1 VLLHQV
7 GGWSGFRAALP
18 AKQFTVFGDYSH
30 IAAIELFLPT
40 CLLMLG
46 NQAMYQKFFSARSEK
61 DARRSVVGW
70 IIGTVILETV
80 IVLIAML
87 GHVRALGANPG
98 PKPREIIAYTG
109 LHSLPTFLGALLM
122 GAVFAKVISTA
133 NNYLF
138 SPATNL
144 VQDVYARYIDRNA
157 SDKRILIVSR
167 LVVIFLGIWSLYQAL
182 GTGSVLKATLY
193 AYTIYAATL
202 TPVVLAAFYSKRVN
216 GPGAVTSIAAG
227 TIITVFW
234 DKDAAF
240 VHAHLPLVLAQ
251 RDAIFPA
258 LTAALLCLFGVSYA
272 TKPPSAKQ
280 LSLHNS
286 PVEE

>member
-1 VLLHQV
+1 
-7 GGWSGFRAALP
+7 
-18 AKQFTVFGDYSH
+18 
-30 IAAIELFLPT
+30 
-40 CLLMLG
+40 
-46 NQAMYQKFFSARSEK
+46 
-61 DARRSVVGW
+61 
-70 IIGTVILETV
+70 
-80 IVLIAML
+80 
-87 GHVRALGANPG
+87 
-98 PKPREIIAYTG
+98 
-109 LHSLPTFLGALLM
+109 
-122 GAVFAKVISTA
+122 
-133 NNYLF
+133 
-138 SPATNL
+138 
-144 VQDVYARYIDRNA
+144 
-157 SDKRILIVSR
+157 
-167 LVVIFLGIWSLYQAL
+167 
-182 GTGSVLKATLY
+182 
-193 AYTIYAATL
+193 
-202 TPVVLAAFYSKRVN
+202 VLAAFYSKRVN